1 VSKTKA
7 KAKADE
13 EDEAPAGGKKKLV
26 IIALVVVVAA
36 AAAWWFLLRT
46 PAEADAKPKPG
57 EVIALEPI
65 QVNLA
70 EGHYLSIGIALQ
82 EVEGGHGADG
92 SKALDAVIGLYS
104 GRDVNELVK
113 PEVREE
119 LKKEL
124 KKEIDHLYHHEVM
137 DVYLTSF
144 VTQ

>member
-1 VSKTKA
+1 MSKTKTKA
-7 KAKADE
+7 KPDE
-13 EDEAPAGGKKKLV
+13 EDEAPAKGRSKLV

-70 EGHYLSIGIALQ
+70 DGHYLSIGIALQ

-92 SKALDAVIGLYS
+92 SKALDAVINLYS
-104 GRDVNELVK
+104 GRDVKELVK
-113 PEVREE
+113 PEVRAE

-124 KKEIDHLYHHEVM
+124 VKEIDELYHHEVM